1 MYSVTGVDQ
10 STVNA
15 VLDEFLDTIKKQTG
29 IGLGAGQYIENV
41 LTKALGDDKAQS
53 VLGRI
58 TPASSESQI
67 DILDWMDA
75 RAISELILDEH
86 PQIKA
91 LIISYLDFGLAAD
104 VLTLLPDNLQADIVR
119 RIATLETVEPGAI
132 KELERVMKAKFAAN
146 TSLRASQIGGVKAAA
161 KIMNFTKTEMETRI
175 LGAIKKDD
183 RDLMA
188 EIQDNMFVFENLGG
202 SDERSLQTLLRSVDQ
217 DVLVIA
223 MKGAETA
230 LQDKLLGCMSTRAA
244 ANIRDEMEAL
254 GPVRLT
260 EVQEAQKQI
269 INVARKLSDDGTIV
283 LAGRGGEGNGL
294 MVEAQENKINET
306 KEADYSDLQSLLEA
320 ANLSKFNP
328 ELGYTEEKQEFE
340 KFENFFEIIKSN
352 VDEEAQSKKDEPD
365 ETEEVS
371 DTVEES
377 QKDILDERE
386 LVNSEEFEQKENLE
400 EDSEQAYEQ
409 TGNIETAGS
418 NMMTFRLV
426 FLNK

>member
-1 MYSVTGVDQ
+1 MAEDSEIQISGTEKAAILMMLLGEDEAAAVIQNLTPREVQHLGIAMYNVGGVDQ
-10 STVNA
+10 ETVNA

-29 IGLGAGQYIENV
+29 LGLGAGKYIENV

-58 TPASSESQI
+58 TPSSSESQI

-75 RAISELILDEH
+75 RSISELIIDEH

-104 VLTLLPDNLQADIVR
+104 VLTLLPDEIQPDIVR
-119 RIATLETVEPGAI
+119 RIATIESVEPGAI

-161 KIMNFTKTEMETRI
+161 KIMNFTKTDMETRI
-175 LGAIKKDD
+175 LNEIKKRD
-183 RDLMA
+183 RDLMI

-202 SDERSLQTLLRSVDQ
+202 SDDRSLQTLLRSVDQ

-223 MKGAETA
+223 MKGADQV

-283 LAGRGGEGNGL
+283 LAGRGGEE
-294 MVEAQENKINET
+294 MV
-306 KEADYSDLQSLLEA
+306 
-320 ANLSKFNP
+320 
-328 ELGYTEEKQEFE
+328 
-340 KFENFFEIIKSN
+340 
-352 VDEEAQSKKDEPD
+352 
-365 ETEEVS
+365 
-371 DTVEES
+371 
-377 QKDILDERE
+377 
-386 LVNSEEFEQKENLE
+386 
-400 EDSEQAYEQ
+400 
-409 TGNIETAGS
+409 
-418 NMMTFRLV
+418 
-426 FLNK
+426 